1 MIYLVWS
8 LPLIVIA
15 VLMASGRASSIGA
28 GLCGALVAIVV
39 VVAAA
44 PISMTAL
51 DVLTA
56 SVKGLWLSWLVAA
69 VIFAGLFFREIVSK
83 EGDDLLKSEPGSTS
97 ATRRRVFTACFLVGP
112 FAEAATGFG
121 VGQVTTVAML
131 HRIGLAPIHVVLLA
145 LFSQTLV
152 SWGAMAN
159 GTVVGAE
166 FAGMTPRELGTH
178 SAILSLPLLLGWLV
192 IFWRM
197 AGSAGLGG
205 VGKNSLIELIWVM
218 SAAALLILANQ
229 LFGPEI
235 AAMAALGPLIVLQF
249 WIDERPDLARWVSTL
264 RVGLPYAAL
273 IAGLATSR
281 GVPALTDWLR
291 DAAALRPFAGAP
303 TWYPLLHPGSW
314 LLAVGLITAL
324 VTGRA
329 QAVPSAV
336 RKMWFHGKRAVI
348 TISIYLII
356 ARILA
361 DSGIAAALSQGLGHI
376 LGPFAALATPWLAG
390 AFGFLTGSSNA
401 TNGLLM
407 ASQVHIFENGGIP
420 RAWIAAIQNT
430 AAAAL
435 TMLSP
440 ARVAMGCALV
450 ERKDLEREVYRQG
463 WMLGATPLVI
473 LTLAAALFL
482 FLA

>member
-1 MIYLVWS
+1 
-8 LPLIVIA
+8 
-15 VLMASGRASSIGA
+15 
-28 GLCGALVAIVV
+28 
-39 VVAAA
+39 
-44 PISMTAL
+44 
-51 DVLTA
+51 
-56 SVKGLWLSWLVAA
+56 
-69 VIFAGLFFREIVSK
+69 
-83 EGDDLLKSEPGSTS
+83 
-97 ATRRRVFTACFLVGP
+97 
-112 FAEAATGFG
+112 
-121 VGQVTTVAML
+121 
-131 HRIGLAPIHVVLLA
+131 
-145 LFSQTLV
+145 
-152 SWGAMAN
+152 
-159 GTVVGAE
+159 
-166 FAGMTPRELGTH
+166 
-178 SAILSLPLLLGWLV
+178 
-192 IFWRM
+192 
-197 AGSAGLGG
+197 
-205 VGKNSLIELIWVM
+205 
-218 SAAALLILANQ
+218 
-229 LFGPEI
+229 
-235 AAMAALGPLIVLQF
+235 
-249 WIDERPDLARWVSTL
+249 
-264 RVGLPYAAL
+264 
-273 IAGLATSR
+273 
-281 GVPALTDWLR
+281 
-291 DAAALRPFAGAP
+291 
-303 TWYPLLHPGSW
+303 
-314 LLAVGLITAL
+314 
-324 VTGRA
+324 
-329 QAVPSAV
+329 
-336 RKMWFHGKRAVI
+336 MWFHGKRAVI

>member
-15 VLMASGRASSIGA
+15 VLMATGRASSIGA

-39 VVAAA
+39 ALAVA
-44 PISMTAL
+44 PISMTPL

-83 EGDDLLKSEPGSTS
+83 EGDDLLKPEPASTS

-178 SAILSLPLLLGWLV
+178 SAILSAPLLLGWLV

-197 AGSAGLGG
+197 ADIGRPWWRRKEFPDRTDLGHLRSRFADTG
-205 VGKNSLIELIWVM
+205 QSIVRARDSCNGG
-218 SAAALLILANQ
+218 A
-229 LFGPEI
+229 
-235 AAMAALGPLIVLQF
+235 GPLDRVAVLDRRKAGSGAMD
-249 WIDERPDLARWVSTL
+249 IDASCR
-264 RVGLPYAAL
+264 
-273 IAGLATSR
+273 
-281 GVPALTDWLR
+281 
-291 DAAALRPFAGAP
+291 AALRRADRRPRDKSRGACAD
-303 TWYPLLHPGSW
+303 G
-314 LLAVGLITAL
+314 LASRRGRSAALRRGAHMVSTA
-324 VTGRA
+324 
-329 QAVPSAV
+329 S
-336 RKMWFHGKRAVI
+336 
-348 TISIYLII
+348 S
-356 ARILA
+356 RILA
-361 DSGIAAALSQGLGHI
+361 ACGRPDHGARDGSCAGRPFRCAEDVVPRQEGGDHHLDLSDHR
-376 LGPFAALATPWLAG
+376 AD
-390 AFGFLTGSSNA
+390 
-401 TNGLLM
+401 
-407 ASQVHIFENGGIP
+407 P
-420 RAWIAAIQNT
+420 R
-430 AAAAL
+430 
-435 TMLSP
+435 
-440 ARVAMGCALV
+440 
-450 ERKDLEREVYRQG
+450 
-463 WMLGATPLVI
+463 
-473 LTLAAALFL
+473 
-482 FLA
+482 